1 MSGPWPSFWSVCVNT
16 FGVAPSHDGSE
27 FWLRDGP
34 WSPWWHSTICCQW
47 PRGCWPWGAMSGGR
61 RRGEGG
67 RHEWRAR
74 SQPAVTLGEIG
85 NNWEWGY
92 LELFVLSCW
101 PAVPVVLVQ
110 YQKSVLSLFVAKF
123 GTHTTSSR
131 DKLLSPLHCLWSR
144 LPCADS
150 VVFLLIHL
158 NGYVP
163 SNALLHVYMFR
174 LPDETIID
182 VMLL

>member
-85 NNWEWGY
+85 NIWEWGY

-123 GTHTTSSR
+123 GTHTHTQHHPETNFCLHSTAFGRVFPVRIRSSSSSFTLMDMFPQTPFYMFTCLDYR
-131 DKLLSPLHCLWSR
+131 MKLL
-144 LPCADS
+144 
-150 VVFLLIHL
+150 
-158 NGYVP
+158 
-163 SNALLHVYMFR
+163 
-174 LPDETIID
+174 
-182 VMLL
+182 